1 MQKPKEGLLP
11 VLLFILSS
19 LATVFLTVFCMSRFR
34 SGFLYE
40 HAATITSAAVGIEL
54 IYIAA
59 ALVFLLRRC
68 KTVFKFMLTGL
79 VLAALLLLILLVL
92 QLTGLWERI
101 DSVEGLRELIASTGA
116 WGPIVFIL
124 LQALQVFLLPLP
136 GVLTVGAGVLMFGE
150 WQCCIYSYIGIL
162 AGSIVA
168 FGIGRMVGYRAAAWL
183 VGRETLDTWLQKVKG
198 KDKSILTVMF
208 ILPIFPDDLLC
219 FVSGLST
226 MSWKFFI
233 VMQLIARAISVAMTS
248 FSLGGKIIP
257 YNTWWGILLWAL
269 IAAAII
275 AVFIVIYKKGEK
287 IERWFFGLFR
297 AKKKG
302 GVELRE
308 GPAADEQGCT
318 NLNKGP
324 AAEQS
329 GDPSK
334 TPAADRKNGDTK
346 MKEPP
351 ARCPAKEA
359 ERQEGGKTK

>member
-168 FGIGRMVGYRAAAWL
+168 FGIGRVVGYRAAAWL
-183 VGRETLDTWLQKVKG
+183 VGRETLDSWLQKVKG

-269 IAAAII
+269 IAAAI
-275 AVFIVIYKKGEK
+275 
-287 IERWFFGLFR
+287 
-297 AKKKG
+297 
-302 GVELRE
+302 
-308 GPAADEQGCT
+308 
-318 NLNKGP
+318 
-324 AAEQS
+324 
-329 GDPSK
+329 
-334 TPAADRKNGDTK
+334 
-346 MKEPP
+346 
-351 ARCPAKEA
+351 
-359 ERQEGGKTK
+359 